1 MYWSE
6 TQSNLKY
13 NKDQLQNGS
22 FLRVS
27 GEWTSVAFNQKT
39 TYFLFM
45 RRIMNTNSILKRL
58 ALFLVGALIIPT
70 FAAAD
75 IKMGIILGFTGP
87 IESLTP
93 DMGNSAELAF
103 KEVSDSGQLLGGQK
117 VRVVRADSTCIDAAA
132 ASAAAERLITSDKVV
147 GIMGADCSGVT
158 TAIANNVAI
167 PNGVTMVS
175 PSATSP
181 ALTTIADNGYF
192 FRTAPSDARQGQVLA
207 QITME
212 RGFNDVAVTFINND
226 YGKGLSDSFIN
237 AYKGLGG
244 KVSAVVP
251 HEADKADFSAEV
263 AALNA
268 SGASILAVF
277 GYVDQGGNHIIQGSI
292 DSGAF
297 DKFILADGMF
307 GESLLQNI
315 DGDLSG
321 TFGTVPGTDSK
332 GAASFAKM
340 ATSAGIKGGGPFTG
354 ESYDAAALLML
365 AMQSGGST
373 DRAAL
378 ASNVLAVANTPGE
391 KIMPGELGKALRI
404 LANGGAVDYV
414 GATNVELTGVGE
426 AAGSYKEFEV
436 KGKVFSTVRFR

>member
-1 MYWSE
+1 
-6 TQSNLKY
+6 
-13 NKDQLQNGS
+13 
-22 FLRVS
+22 
-27 GEWTSVAFNQKT
+27 
-39 TYFLFM
+39 
-45 RRIMNTNSILKRL
+45 MNTNSILKRL

-117 VRVVRADSTCIDAAA
+117 VKVVRADSTCIDAAA
-132 ASAAAERLITSDKVV
+132 ATAAAERLITSDKVV

-307 GESLLQNI
+307 GESLLKNI
-315 DGDLSG
+315 DGDISG

-436 KGKVFSTVRFR
+436 KGKAFSTVRFR

>member
-1 MYWSE
+1 
-6 TQSNLKY
+6 
-13 NKDQLQNGS
+13 
-22 FLRVS
+22 
-27 GEWTSVAFNQKT
+27 
-39 TYFLFM
+39 M

-70 FAAAD
+70 FASAD

-117 VRVVRADSTCIDAAA
+117 VKVVRADSTCIDAAA
-132 ASAAAERLITSDKVV
+132 ATAAAERLITSDKVV

-277 GYVDQGGNHIIQGSI
+277 GYLDQGGNHIIQGSI

-307 GESLLQNI
+307 GESLLKNI

-436 KGKVFSTVRFR
+436 KGKAFSTVRFR

>member
-1 MYWSE
+1 M
-6 TQSNLKY
+6 K
-13 NKDQLQNGS
+13 K
-22 FLRVS
+22 
-27 GEWTSVAFNQKT
+27 K
-39 TYFLFM
+39 
-45 RRIMNTNSILKRL
+45 SILKRL
-58 ALFLVGALIIPT
+58 LLLSVGAFIIPT
-70 FAAAD
+70 FATAE

-103 KEVSDSGQLLGGQK
+103 KEASDSGQLLGGQK
-117 VRVVRADSTCIDAAA
+117 IRVVRADSTCIDAAA
-132 ASAAAERLITSDKVV
+132 ATAAAERLITSDKVT

-181 ALTTIADNGYF
+181 ALSTIADNGYF

-207 QITME
+207 QITVE
-212 RGFNDVAVTFINND
+212 RGFNDVAVTFVNND

-251 HEADKADFSAEV
+251 HETDKADYSAEV

-268 SGASILAVF
+268 SGAGILAVF
-277 GYVDQGGNHIIQGSI
+277 GYVNQGGNHIIQGSI

-297 DKFILADGMF
+297 DKFILADGMY
-307 GESLLQNI
+307 GEDLLKNM

-332 GAASFAKM
+332 GAASFAEM
-340 ATSAGIKGGGPFTG
+340 AKTAGITAGAPFTG
-354 ESYDAAALLML
+354 ESYDAAALLVL

-391 KIMPGELGKALRI
+391 KIMPGELSKALRI
-404 LANGGAVDYV
+404 LASGGAVDYV
-414 GATNVELTGVGE
+414 GATNVELVGGGE
-426 AAGSYKEFEV
+426 ASGSYKEFEV
-436 KGKVFSTVRFR
+436 KGKAFTTVRFR

>member
-1 MYWSE
+1 MKINRML
-6 TQSNLKY
+6 T
-13 NKDQLQNGS
+13 
-22 FLRVS
+22 
-27 GEWTSVAFNQKT
+27 
-39 TYFLFM
+39 
-45 RRIMNTNSILKRL
+45 RL
-58 ALFLVGALIIPT
+58 AIMLVGALVINT

-87 IESLTP
+87 IESLPP

-103 KEVSDSGQLLGGQK
+103 KEASDSGQLLGGQK
-117 VRVVRADSTCIDAAA
+117 NSVVRADSTCIDAAA
-132 ASAAAERLITSDKVV
+132 ATAAAERLITSDKVA

-158 TAIANNVAI
+158 TAIANNVAV
-167 PNGVTMVS
+167 PNGVTMIS

-181 ALTTIADNGYF
+181 ALATIADNGYF

-207 QITME
+207 EITME

-244 KVSAVVP
+244 KVGAVVP

-263 AALNA
+263 GALNA

-277 GYVDQGGNHIIQGSI
+277 GYLDQGGNHIIQGSL

-297 DKFILADGMF
+297 DKFILADGMY
-307 GESLLQNI
+307 GDALLKNI

-332 GAASFAKM
+332 GAASFAGM
-340 ATSAGIKGGGPFTG
+340 ATSAGIKGGGPYTG
-354 ESYDAAALLML
+354 ESYDAAALLVL

-373 DRAAL
+373 DRAAI

-414 GATNVELTGVGE
+414 GATNVELVGSGE
-426 AAGSYKEFEV
+426 ASGSYKEFEV
-436 KGKVFSTVRFR
+436 KGKAFTTVRFR

>member
-1 MYWSE
+1 M
-6 TQSNLKY
+6 
-13 NKDQLQNGS
+13 NKK
-22 FLRVS
+22 R
-27 GEWTSVAFNQKT
+27 
-39 TYFLFM
+39 
-45 RRIMNTNSILKRL
+45 ILKRL
-58 ALFLVGALIIPT
+58 AMLSVGALIIPT
-70 FAAAD
+70 FAAAE

-103 KEVSDSGQLLGGQK
+103 KEASDSGQLLGGQK
-117 VRVVRADSTCIDAAA
+117 ISVVRADSTCIDAAA
-132 ASAAAERLITSDKVV
+132 ATAAAERLITSDKVA

-167 PNGVTMVS
+167 PNGVTMIS

-181 ALTTIADNGYF
+181 ALSTIADNGYF

-207 QITME
+207 EITME
-212 RGFNDVAVTFINND
+212 RGISQVAVTFTNND
-226 YGKGLSDSFIN
+226 YGKGLSDAFIN

-251 HEADKADFSAEV
+251 HEDGKADYSAEV
-263 AALNA
+263 GALDA

-277 GYVDQGGNHIIQGSI
+277 GYVDQGGRHMIQTSI

-307 GESLLQNI
+307 GESLLKNV

-332 GAASFAKM
+332 GSASFAEM
-340 ATSAGIKGGGPFTG
+340 AKGAGIKAGGPFTG
-354 ESYDAAALLML
+354 ESYDAAALLVL

-404 LANGGAVDYV
+404 LAGGGAVDYV
-414 GATNVELTGVGE
+414 GATNVELVGPGE
-426 AAGSYKEFEV
+426 ASGSYKEFEI
-436 KGKVFSTVRFR
+436 KGKAFTTVRFR

>member
-1 MYWSE
+1 
-6 TQSNLKY
+6 
-13 NKDQLQNGS
+13 
-22 FLRVS
+22 
-27 GEWTSVAFNQKT
+27 
-39 TYFLFM
+39 
-45 RRIMNTNSILKRL
+45 MNTNSILKRL

-117 VRVVRADSTCIDAAA
+117 VKVVRADSTCIDAAA
-132 ASAAAERLITSDKVV
+132 ATAAAERLITSDKVV

-167 PNGVTMVS
+167 PNGVTMIS

-277 GYVDQGGNHIIQGSI
+277 GYLDQGGNHIIQGSI

-307 GESLLQNI
+307 GESLLKNI

-436 KGKVFSTVRFR
+436 KGKAFSTVRFR

>member
-132 ASAAAERLITSDKVV
+132 ATAAAERLITSDKVV

-277 GYVDQGGNHIIQGSI
+277 GYVDQVGNHIIQGSI

-307 GESLLQNI
+307 GESLLKNI

-391 KIMPGELGKALRI
+391 KIMPGELGKA
-404 LANGGAVDYV
+404 ANPRKWRSCG
-414 GATNVELTGVGE
+414 LCR
-426 AAGSYKEFEV
+426 SYQC
-436 KGKVFSTVRFR
+436 

>member
-1 MYWSE
+1 M
-6 TQSNLKY
+6 
-13 NKDQLQNGS
+13 NKN
-22 FLRVS
+22 R
-27 GEWTSVAFNQKT
+27 
-39 TYFLFM
+39 
-45 RRIMNTNSILKRL
+45 ILKRL
-58 ALFLVGALIIPT
+58 MLLSVGVLIIPT
-70 FAAAD
+70 FATAD

-103 KEVSDSGQLLGGQK
+103 KEASDSGQLLGGQK
-117 VRVVRADSTCIDAAA
+117 IKVVRADSTCIDAAA
-132 ASAAAERLITSDKVV
+132 ATAAAERLITSDKVT

-181 ALTTIADNGYF
+181 ALSTIADNGYF

-207 QITME
+207 QITVE
-212 RGFNDVAVTFINND
+212 RGFNDVAVTFVNND

-251 HEADKADFSAEV
+251 HETDKADYSAEV

-268 SGASILAVF
+268 SGAGILAVF
-277 GYVDQGGNHIIQGSI
+277 GYVNQGGNHIIQGSI

-297 DKFILADGMF
+297 DKFILADGMY
-307 GESLLQNI
+307 GEDLLKNM

-340 ATSAGIKGGGPFTG
+340 AKTAGIKAGGPFTG
-354 ESYDAAALLML
+354 ESYDAAALLVL

-391 KIMPGELGKALRI
+391 KIMPGELSKALRI
-404 LANGGAVDYV
+404 LASGGKVDYV
-414 GATNVELTGVGE
+414 GASNVELIGGGE
-426 AAGSYKEFEV
+426 ASGSYKEYEV
-436 KGKVFSTVRFR
+436 KGKAFTTVRFR

>member
-1 MYWSE
+1 M
-6 TQSNLKY
+6 QSNLKN

-132 ASAAAERLITSDKVV
+132 ATAAAERLITSDKVV

-307 GESLLQNI
+307 GESLLKNI

>member
-1 MYWSE
+1 
-6 TQSNLKY
+6 
-13 NKDQLQNGS
+13 
-22 FLRVS
+22 
-27 GEWTSVAFNQKT
+27 
-39 TYFLFM
+39 
-45 RRIMNTNSILKRL
+45 MNTKSILKRL

-103 KEVSDSGQLLGGQK
+103 KEASDSGQLLGGQK

-132 ASAAAERLITSDKVV
+132 ATAAAERLITSDKVV

-181 ALTTIADNGYF
+181 ALSTIADNGYF

-277 GYVDQGGNHIIQGSI
+277 GYVDQGGNHIIQGSL

-297 DKFILADGMF
+297 DKFILADGMY
-307 GESLLQNI
+307 GEALLKNME
-315 DGDLSG
+315 GDLSG

-332 GAASFAKM
+332 GAASFAEM
-340 ATSAGIKGGGPFTG
+340 AKSAGIKAGAPFTG

-414 GATNVELTGVGE
+414 GATNVELVGGGE

-436 KGKVFSTVRFR
+436 KGKSFATIRFR

>member
-1 MYWSE
+1 
-6 TQSNLKY
+6 
-13 NKDQLQNGS
+13 
-22 FLRVS
+22 
-27 GEWTSVAFNQKT
+27 
-39 TYFLFM
+39 
-45 RRIMNTNSILKRL
+45 MNTKSILKRL

-70 FAAAD
+70 FASAD

-132 ASAAAERLITSDKVV
+132 ATAAAERLITSDKVV

-307 GESLLQNI
+307 GESLLKNI

>member
-1 MYWSE
+1 M
-6 TQSNLKY
+6 
-13 NKDQLQNGS
+13 
-22 FLRVS
+22 
-27 GEWTSVAFNQKT
+27 
-39 TYFLFM
+39 
-45 RRIMNTNSILKRL
+45 ILP
-58 ALFLVGALIIPT
+58 A

-93 DMGNSAELAF
+93 DMANSAELAF
-103 KEVSDSGQLLGGQK
+103 KEASDSGQLLGGQK
-117 VRVVRADSTCIDAAA
+117 ISVVRADSTCIDAAA
-132 ASAAAERLITSDKVV
+132 ATTAAERLITSDKVA

-158 TAIANNVAI
+158 TAIANNVAV
-167 PNGVTMVS
+167 PNGVTMIS

-181 ALTTIADNGYF
+181 ALSTIADNGYF

-207 QITME
+207 EITME
-212 RGFNDVAVTFINND
+212 RGISQVAVTFTNND
-226 YGKGLSDSFIN
+226 YGKGLSDAFIN

-251 HEADKADFSAEV
+251 HEDGKADYSAEV
-263 AALNA
+263 GTLDA
-268 SGASILAVF
+268 SGAGVLAVF
-277 GYVDQGGNHIIQGSI
+277 GYVDQGGRHMIQTSI

-307 GESLLQNI
+307 GESLLKNV

-332 GAASFAKM
+332 GAASFAEM
-340 ATSAGIKGGGPFTG
+340 AKGAGIKAGGPFTG
-354 ESYDAAALLML
+354 EAYDAAALLVL

-373 DRAAL
+373 NRAAI

-404 LANGGAVDYV
+404 LASGGAVEYV
-414 GATNVELTGVGE
+414 GATNVELVGPGE
-426 AAGSYKEFEV
+426 ASGSYKEFEV
-436 KGKVFSTVRFR
+436 KGKAFTTVRFH